1 MNEMNE
7 KLLKRFIKNDIEYT
21 SFTLCN
27 ALKIENIEAIEYSL
41 NELLNLGYIKT
52 VHNNLDYISYRI
64 TPLGR
69 DYFKDK
75 YISIFDK
82 YIFPIILSIISFV
95 LGLISG
101 LLLK

>member
-7 KLLKRFIKNDIEYT
+7 KLLKQFIKDDIEYT

-27 ALKIENIEAIEYSL
+27 ALKIENIEAVEYSL
-41 NELLNLGYIKT
+41 EELLSLGYIKII
-52 VHNNLDYISYRI
+52 HKNLDYISYRI
-64 TPLGR
+64 SPFGR
-69 DYFKDK
+69 DYFKNK
-75 YISIFDK
+75 SKTIFDK
-82 YIFPIILSIISFV
+82 YIFPIILSVISFV